1 MHNTIVFKDL
11 DHYVAYLFLL
21 EKYESKGFRRSDKLQ
36 TVVRDGK
43 VMIVE
48 VSDGK

>member
-1 MHNTIVFKDL
+1 MRSTIVFKDL

-21 EKYESKGFRRSDKLQ
+21 EKYEEKGFKRSDKLQ

-48 VSDGK
+48 VPDGK

>member
-21 EKYESKGFRRSDKLQ
+21 EKYESKGFRRADSLK
-36 TVVRDGK
+36 TIIRNGK
-43 VMIVE
+43 IMIVE
-48 VSDGK
+48 VPDGK

>member
-1 MHNTIVFKDL
+1 MHSTIIFKDL

-21 EKYESKGFRRSDKLQ
+21 EKFESKGFKRPDKLQ

-48 VSDGK
+48 VPDGK